1 MFQRYKRCS
10 WEIEDKPEDDEDGE
24 LALLW
29 LLATESGIFV
39 RYTTAKTIF

>member
-24 LALLW
+24 L
-29 LLATESGIFV
+29 G
-39 RYTTAKTIF
+39 TAMAFGHWK